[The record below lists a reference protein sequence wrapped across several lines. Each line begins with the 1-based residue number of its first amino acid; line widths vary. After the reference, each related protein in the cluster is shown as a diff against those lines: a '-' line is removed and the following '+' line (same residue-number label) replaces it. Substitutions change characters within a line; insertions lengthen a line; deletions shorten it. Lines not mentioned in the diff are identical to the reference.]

1 MVQST
6 TANWLLDRLD
16 PGGLADLANRYGVRR
31 LAVFGSSLRDDFG
44 PESDVDILVEFAPGR
59 TPGLAFFALQDEL
72 TALIGRRVDL
82 NTPRSLAASFR
93 DAVLAEA
100 RSIYGE
106 A

>member
-1 MVQST
+1 MVEST
-6 TANWLLDRLD
+6 APDRLFD
-16 PGGLADLANRYGVRR
+16 RLEPGVLADLAIRHGVRR
-31 LAVFGSSLRDDFG
+31 LAVFGSALRDDFG

-82 NTPRSLAASFR
+82 NTPRSLATSFR

-100 RSIYGE
+100 RSIDGE